1 MPWQYQT
8 VPSNN
13 GQCTINGQVVGVPQ
27 MLNMAGSD
35 NWELAAVVPIAQGVM
50 EFVFKRPA

>member
-8 VPSNN
+8 IPSNN
-13 GQCTINGQVVGVPQ
+13 GQSNLNGQVVNVPQ
-27 MLNMAGSD
+27 MLNIVGSD
-35 NWELAAVVPIAQGVM
+35 NWELAAVVPVAQGIL